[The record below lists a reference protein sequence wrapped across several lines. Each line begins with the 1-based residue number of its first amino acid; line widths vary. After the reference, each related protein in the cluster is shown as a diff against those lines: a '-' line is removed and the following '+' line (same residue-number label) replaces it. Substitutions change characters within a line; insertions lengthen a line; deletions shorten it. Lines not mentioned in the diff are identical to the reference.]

1 MVSIKNKKYL
11 SLILGFLF
19 LLVASVIVYRV
30 VFIYNTSLNILI
42 QNNSNLSLKEL
53 SVYCNSTKLNTTHI
67 LQSGKCVD
75 LKLNLPTDFVEGN
88 LLLSYEENGL
98 QKDFILCGYIEH
110 GCYKKIKI
118 VYTTDNEFQ
127 IE

>member
-67 LQSGKCVD
+67 LES
-75 LKLNLPTDFVEGN
+75 
-88 LLLSYEENGL
+88 
-98 QKDFILCGYIEH
+98 
-110 GCYKKIKI
+110 
-118 VYTTDNEFQ
+118 
-127 IE
+127 

>member
-1 MVSIKNKKYL
+1 M
-11 SLILGFLF
+11 
-19 LLVASVIVYRV
+19 
-30 VFIYNTSLNILI
+30 
-42 QNNSNLSLKEL
+42 KEL

-67 LQSGKCVD
+67 LESGKCVD
-75 LKLNLPTDFVEGN
+75 LKLNLPTDFVEG
-88 LLLSYEENGL
+88 NGL